1 MLSRLALLGLL
12 LCHVV
17 AADRWH
23 NDYRGATNA
32 KTEKY
37 EGEMGEIVVFT
48 TNADPILYIFAT
60 IIYEF

>member
-17 AADRWH
+17 AADLWH

-37 EGEMGEIVVFT
+37 EGEIVVFS

-60 IIYEF
+60 IIYDF